1 MSYGD
6 SEAKMNLSALQ
17 RVDPYVDSIVQT
29 AGHVALYSFNAEA
42 NAWQKTNVEGTLH
55 VYTRS
60 AEPLHSIM
68 IMNRLNTNNLMEPIE
83 NGLDLQLQEPFL
95 LYRNCGG
102 SIYGIWFYDKE
113 ECAKISNI
121 LKSLIKSL
129 IVKQNDKI
137 NKQETGSTKSIDLV
151 SMLSRAQEDYRA
163 NKTSSK
169 GSETPSKKVEETAPP
184 QCVMDF
190 FAQAGSGK
198 NFSEGL
204 PSLSSYANTQST
216 QTPALKTGSNESML
230 HKLMASPIH
239 TVEQIEMQQRSATP
253 RTDILVAT
261 HTEQTKTCSFN
272 NIKPRSL
279 INQLNQQDEDDIS
292 HANRNGYH
300 RPKDIKNNSFSTSL
314 IDNFLNQ
321 SDLSEKSNIV
331 MGACMPLESQLDSD
345 ELMPPTRFILDDIE
359 DELVTSSVNAMS
371 ITEPKHRESTSNK
384 SNNKLEPLT
393 KNQLLQAFEYLLKN
407 DPDFMVK
414 IHEGYVKSL
423 LRN

>member
-68 IMNRLNTNNLMEPIE
+68 VMNRLNTNNLMEPIE
-83 NGLDLQLQEPFL
+83 SGLDLQLQEPFL

-102 SIYGIWFYDKE
+102 SIYGIWFYDKD

-121 LKSLIKSL
+121 LKSLLKNL

-137 NKQETGSTKSIDLV
+137 TKQETGSTKSIDLV

-169 GSETPSKKVEETAPP
+169 GSETPSKKIEENAPP

-190 FAQAGSGK
+190 FAKAGSGK

-216 QTPALKTGSNESML
+216 QTPALKTGSNETLL

-253 RTDILVAT
+253 RTDILVTT
-261 HTEQTKTCSFN
+261 HTEKTKTCSFN

-279 INQLNQQDEDDIS
+279 INQLNQQDEDNTS
-292 HANRNGYH
+292 HANRNGFH
-300 RPKDIKNNSFSTSL
+300 QPKDNKDNSFSASL
-314 IDNFLNQ
+314 IEHFLNQ
-321 SDLSEKSNIV
+321 SDVSEKSSIV
-331 MGACMPLESQLDSD
+331 VGASNLPLESQLESD
-345 ELMPPTRFILDDIE
+345 ELMPPTRFIMDEIE

-371 ITEPKHRESTSNK
+371 ITEPKHLEPANSR
-384 SNNKLEPLT
+384 LEPLT

-407 DPDFMVK
+407 DPDFMIK

>member
-29 AGHVALYSFNAEA
+29 AGHVALYTFNAEA
-42 NAWQKTNVEGTLH
+42 NAWQKTNIEGTLH

-83 NGLDLQLQEPFL
+83 NGLDFQLQEPFL
-95 LYRNCGG
+95 LYRNSGG

-121 LKSLIKSL
+121 LKTLIKNI
-129 IVKQNDKI
+129 IVKQNDK
-137 NKQETGSTKSIDLV
+137 KETGSTKTIDLV

-169 GSETPSKKVEETAPP
+169 GNGTPSKKVEENAPP

-190 FAQAGSGK
+190 FAKAGSGK
-198 NFSEGL
+198 NFSDGL
-204 PSLSSYANTQST
+204 PSLSNYASTQST
-216 QTPALKTGSNESML
+216 QTPVTKTGSNESML
-230 HKLMASPIH
+230 HKLMARPIH

-253 RTDILVAT
+253 RADVLGAT
-261 HTEQTKTCSFN
+261 PEQTKPVNQCLFN
-272 NIKPRSL
+272 NTKPRSL
-279 INQLNQQDEDDIS
+279 INQLNQQADNNTS
-292 HANRNGYH
+292 HVNRNGYH
-300 RPKDIKNNSFSTSL
+300 RPKDNNDNSYNASL
-314 IDNFLNQ
+314 IEQFLNQ
-321 SDLSEKSNIV
+321 SDLSEKPDVAIGVSMSLDLQV
-331 MGACMPLESQLDSD
+331 DSD
-345 ELMPPTRFILDDIE
+345 ELMPPTRFIMDEFE

-371 ITEPKHRESTSNK
+371 ISEPKHLEQKTNR
-384 SNNKLEPLT
+384 LEPLT

-414 IHEGYVKSL
+414 IHEAYVKSL